1 MPIKILK
8 SRKLRLARPRERLIN
23 RLQTTIVRRWS
34 VKKPRHGNNKELR
47 KRKSAKCSACG
58 RCRSVLKIAR
68 LESIKF
74 VPRRPLKR
82 LSSSS
87 GPSREKR
94 RPNGR
99 LTYRTFIMVDSS
111 NLLTSTLA

>member
-8 SRKLRLARPRERLIN
+8 SRKLRLARLRERLIN

-34 VKKPRHGNNKELR
+34 VKKPRHANNKELR

-82 LSSSS
+82 LSSS
-87 GPSREKR
+87 
-94 RPNGR
+94 
-99 LTYRTFIMVDSS
+99 
-111 NLLTSTLA
+111 

>member
-1 MPIKILK
+1 MLK
-8 SRKLRLARPRERLIN
+8 SRKLRLARLRERLIS
-23 RLQTTIVRRWS
+23 RLRSTIVRRWS
-34 VKKPRHGNNKELR
+34 VRKPKHVNNKELR

-58 RCRSVLKIAR
+58 RCRSEPKIAR

-87 GPSREKR
+87 GSNREKR
-94 RPNGR
+94 RPSGR
-99 LTYRTFIMVDSS
+99 LT
-111 NLLTSTLA
+111 